1 MKRASAFGAKP
12 VLAEAI
18 ELYHKRSICSHFH
31 LSVLIGARIGAER
44 LQADDCSTAGDGTQ
58 GYSHLRGIRPEA
70 AALGED
76 VGCSAAAK
84 LSNEEGHLVRRI
96 TPLLAPSTTDCTK
109 GPHGVSHHVFGS
121 KPLLTRRGTSVRGEP
136 STSWRPLLITINQ
149 HGQSQQRR
157 SRQRDGRN
165 GPFQRSGSFRS
176 SISNFEMTRKRN
188 VSSSAAYSQAL
199 SPSGAVKGLGLLP
212 TVLLKRARGRPNRLD
227 VAQPISQPTMR
238 PPRASQVALPRGRV
252 RTSRTQRGR
261 IGRRATARRDTK
273 GRARARTSHQQLESS
288 PPPLRR
294 DFISTL
300 HLVVKI
306 ERTNRTGMK

>member
-1 MKRASAFGAKP
+1 MQSKPRICDPRTLSPASQGKRCRDGATRRELKRASALGTRP

-84 LSNEEGHLVRRI
+84 LSNEEGHLE
-96 TPLLAPSTTDCTK
+96 LLGAPDHSSPAPSTACSTTDCTK

-136 STSWRPLLITINQ
+136 STSWRPLL
-149 HGQSQQRR
+149 
-157 SRQRDGRN
+157 
-165 GPFQRSGSFRS
+165 
-176 SISNFEMTRKRN
+176 M
-188 VSSSAAYSQAL
+188 
-199 SPSGAVKGLGLLP
+199 
-212 TVLLKRARGRPNRLD
+212 
-227 VAQPISQPTMR
+227 
-238 PPRASQVALPRGRV
+238 
-252 RTSRTQRGR
+252 
-261 IGRRATARRDTK
+261 
-273 GRARARTSHQQLESS
+273 
-288 PPPLRR
+288 
-294 DFISTL
+294 
-300 HLVVKI
+300 
-306 ERTNRTGMK
+306 

>member
-1 MKRASAFGAKP
+1 MGATRRELKRASAFGAKP

-109 GPHGVSHHVFGS
+109 GPHGPVPMAFHAACS
-121 KPLLTRRGTSVRGEP
+121 
-136 STSWRPLLITINQ
+136 
-149 HGQSQQRR
+149 
-157 SRQRDGRN
+157 GRN
-165 GPFQRSGSFRS
+165 PFVHVP
-176 SISNFEMTRKRN
+176 I
-188 VSSSAAYSQAL
+188 
-199 SPSGAVKGLGLLP
+199 LLP
-212 TVLLKRARGRPNRLD
+212 IL
-227 VAQPISQPTMR
+227 
-238 PPRASQVALPRGRV
+238 
-252 RTSRTQRGR
+252 
-261 IGRRATARRDTK
+261 
-273 GRARARTSHQQLESS
+273 
-288 PPPLRR
+288 
-294 DFISTL
+294 
-300 HLVVKI
+300 LVVLFLS
-306 ERTNRTGMK
+306 RA